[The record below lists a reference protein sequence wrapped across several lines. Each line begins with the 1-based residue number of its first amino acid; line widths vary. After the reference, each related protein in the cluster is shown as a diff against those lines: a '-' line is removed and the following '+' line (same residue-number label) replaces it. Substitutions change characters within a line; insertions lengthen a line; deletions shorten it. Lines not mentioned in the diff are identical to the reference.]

1 MTALEAA
8 RSLRRV
14 VLFRDLT
21 DKDLAWIADKA
32 IVRRH
37 PPQDELLNFLD
48 DTSDVYYVLEGRL
61 RVTLYSHDGKETIF
75 RDIGEGELF
84 GELAAIDGRPRS
96 ANVVALTECL
106 VATMTSAS
114 FQSLVTTNPTV
125 CMALMQHL
133 TRQVRTLTE
142 RVYQLGTWTVRYRLF
157 AELLKLGRYGQAG
170 SEEIVIRNFPTHGE
184 IASRISTHREA
195 VSKELSQ
202 LTKAGVIQQQGRTL
216 VIRKPAFLADH
227 LHLS

>member
-1 MTALEAA
+1 MTVLEAA
-8 RSLRRV
+8 KSLRRV
-14 VLFRDLT
+14 ALFKDLT
-21 DKDLAWIADKA
+21 DDDLAWISDKA

-48 DTSDVYYVLEGRL
+48 DTSDVYFVLEGRL

-75 RDIGEGELF
+75 RDIAEGEVF

-96 ANVVALTECL
+96 ANVVALSECL

-170 SEEIVIRNFPTHGE
+170 SEEIVIRDFPTHGE

-202 LTKAGVIQQQGRTL
+202 LTKAGVIRQQGRTL

>member
-1 MTALEAA
+1 MTAAELAG
-8 RSLRRV
+8 SLRRIA
-14 VLFRDLT
+14 LFSDLA
-21 DKDLAWIADKA
+21 DDDLAWISEKA

-37 PPQDELLNFLD
+37 MPQEELLNFLD
-48 DTSDVYYVLEGRL
+48 DTTDVYFVLKGRL
-61 RVTLYSHDGKETIF
+61 RATLYSHDGKETIF

-96 ANVVALTECL
+96 ANVVALSECL
-106 VATMTSAS
+106 VATMTSAT
-114 FQSLVTTNPTV
+114 FQTLVTTNPTV
-125 CMALMQHL
+125 CMALMRHL

-157 AELLKLGRYGQAG
+157 AELLKLGRYGQA
-170 SEEIVIRNFPTHGE
+170 SYEEIVIRDFPTHGE

-202 LTKAGVIQQQGRTL
+202 LAKAGVILQQGRTL
-216 VIRKPAFLADH
+216 VLKKPGFLADH
-227 LHLS
+227 LRLS